1 MVLQFLS
8 PADEGDV
15 RRGGRMRWRVGG
27 GGAHFREIL
36 ASLVFPGLLV
46 ISAKVAVCLATL
58 FFFFFLK
65 AAEQEARPAAGP

>member
-15 RRGGRMRWRVGG
+15 LRGGRMRWRVGG
-27 GGAHFREIL
+27 RRGHFREIP

-46 ISAKVAVCLATL
+46 ISAKVTVCLATP
-58 FFFFFLK
+58 FFFFFK
-65 AAEQEARPAAGP
+65 DHDQEARPAAGL